1 MTLYV
6 NQKRKS
12 MSIKG
17 NDSFE
22 GISIEKEM
30 AQLKATGNTPKQNL
44 TQIFYTQKK
53 DGALPSTNIRTD
65 KWEIA
70 QKAMEQVN
78 NEFQKRIQENIK
90 GKEAPKKET
99 PKAE

>member
-1 MTLYV
+1 MALYV

-30 AQLKATGNTPKQNL
+30 AQLKATGNTPTQNL

-70 QKAMEQVN
+70 QNAMEQVN
-78 NEFQKRIQENIK
+78 TEFQKRIQENINK
-90 GKEAPKKET
+90 QSE